1 MRPPSTSE
9 SVSVSDQDRLTSV
22 STTTRCIELPRIV
35 TSGAWISS
43 AGQLIDLASI
53 TAPAAVMAHGPV

>member
-1 MRPPSTSE
+1 MMTA
-9 SVSVSDQDRLTSV
+9 
-22 STTTRCIELPRIV
+22 
-35 TSGAWISS
+35 GAWISS